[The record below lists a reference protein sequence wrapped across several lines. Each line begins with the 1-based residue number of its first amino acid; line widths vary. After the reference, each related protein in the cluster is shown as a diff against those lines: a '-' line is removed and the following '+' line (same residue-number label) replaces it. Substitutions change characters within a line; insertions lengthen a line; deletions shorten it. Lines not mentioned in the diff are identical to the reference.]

1 MNDET
6 IKACARALV
15 GQIIEIRRHLHAH
28 PELSFQEHETADYLA
43 DRLTEA
49 GIPFQRIAGTGLLA
63 RITGTGDPKRCVVL
77 RADTDALPIQENSGV
92 PFTSVHA
99 GVMHACG
106 HDIHTSCLL
115 GALLVLQ
122 QHREL
127 IEGTVFGLFQP
138 GEELAPGGAA
148 SVLEEDPFHDYTVVA
163 FVGEHVAPEILSGH
177 LGFRSGQYMAS
188 SDELYIKVLG
198 TGGHGALPH
207 TLTDP
212 VVASAALITA
222 LQQITSRNGNAT
234 IPTVLSIGRVIADGA
249 TNIIP
254 PVVEIAGTLRT
265 MDETWRELAKKR
277 IRQIADGIS
286 AAYGV
291 RTELHIPPG
300 YPCVINDAKLAARGR
315 AIAARLWGEE
325 NIEELALRMTAEDF
339 GTYTKHY
346 PGLFFRLG
354 TARHTGDRGG
364 GLHSATF
371 NPDEEAINYGIVTM
385 AVFALEFLKDVK

>member
-28 PELSFQEHETADYLA
+28 PELSFHEHETANYLA

-49 GIPFQRIAGTGLLA
+49 GITFQRIAGTGILA

-77 RADTDALPIQENSGV
+77 RADTDALPIQEESGV
-92 PFTSVHA
+92 PFTSVNA

-138 GEELAPGGAA
+138 GEEIAPGGAA
-148 SVLEEDPFHDYTVVA
+148 SVLEEGPFRDYSVMA
-163 FVGEHVAPEILSGH
+163 FVGEHVAPEMLSGH

-188 SDELYIKVLG
+188 SDELHIKVHG

-222 LQQITSRNGNAT
+222 LQQIILPMERPTSFHPSSRSPARSGPWTKRGESRPKRGSARLPRASALLTESTPNSIFRRDTRVSSTMRNWR
-234 IPTVLSIGRVIADGA
+234 LADGQS
-249 TNIIP
+249 P
-254 PVVEIAGTLRT
+254 HGYGE
-265 MDETWRELAKKR
+265 KK
-277 IRQIADGIS
+277 IS
-286 AAYGV
+286 KSW
-291 RTELHIPPG
+291 P
-300 YPCVINDAKLAARGR
+300 
-315 AIAARLWGEE
+315 
-325 NIEELALRMTAEDF
+325 
-339 GTYTKHY
+339 
-346 PGLFFRLG
+346 
-354 TARHTGDRGG
+354 
-364 GLHSATF
+364 
-371 NPDEEAINYGIVTM
+371 
-385 AVFALEFLKDVK
+385 

>member
-1 MNDET
+1 M
-6 IKACARALV
+6 
-15 GQIIEIRRHLHAH
+15 
-28 PELSFQEHETADYLA
+28 
-43 DRLTEA
+43 
-49 GIPFQRIAGTGLLA
+49 
-63 RITGTGDPKRCVVL
+63 
-77 RADTDALPIQENSGV
+77 
-92 PFTSVHA
+92 
-99 GVMHACG
+99 
-106 HDIHTSCLL
+106 
-115 GALLVLQ
+115 LVLQ

-188 SDELYIKVLG
+188 SDELHIKVHG

-265 MDETWRELAKKR
+265 MDEAWREQAKKR
-277 IRQIADGIS
+277 IRQIAEGIS
-286 AAYGV
+286 TAYGV
-291 RTELHIPPG
+291 HTELNIPPG
-300 YPCVINDAKLAARGR
+300 YPCVVNDPQLAARGR

-385 AVFALEFLKDVK
+385 AVFALEFLKDAK

>member
-1 MNDET
+1 MN
-6 IKACARALV
+6 A
-15 GQIIEIRRHLHAH
+15 IEFRRHLHAH
-28 PELSFQEHETADYLA
+28 PELSFREHQTAAFISARLSELGIENRPVAATGVLA
-43 DRLTEA
+43 
-49 GIPFQRIAGTGLLA
+49 RIAGSA
-63 RITGTGDPKRCVVL
+63 APDRRAVVL
-77 RADTDALPIQENSGV
+77 RADIDALPIDEQTGLAWSSCN
-92 PFTSVHA
+92 A

-265 MDETWRELAKKR
+265 MDEAWREQAKKR
-277 IRQIADGIS
+277 IRQIAEGIGT
-286 AAYGV
+286 AYGV
-291 RTELHIPPG
+291 HTELNIPPG
-300 YPCVINDAKLAARGR
+300 YPCVVNDPQLAARGR
-315 AIAARLWGEE
+315 SIAARLWGEE

-385 AVFALEFLKDVK
+385 AVFALEFLKDAK

>member
-1 MNDET
+1 
-6 IKACARALV
+6 
-15 GQIIEIRRHLHAH
+15 
-28 PELSFQEHETADYLA
+28 
-43 DRLTEA
+43 
-49 GIPFQRIAGTGLLA
+49 
-63 RITGTGDPKRCVVL
+63 
-77 RADTDALPIQENSGV
+77 
-92 PFTSVHA
+92 
-99 GVMHACG
+99 MHACG

-188 SDELYIKVLG
+188 SDELHIKVHG

-234 IPTVLSIGRVIADGA
+234 IPTVLSIGRVHRRWSDPTSFHPSSRSPARFGPW
-249 TNIIP
+249 TKRGESRP
-254 PVVEIAGTLRT
+254 
-265 MDETWRELAKKR
+265 KKR
-277 IRQIADGIS
+277 IRQIAEGIGT
-286 AAYGV
+286 AYGV
-291 RTELHIPPG
+291 HTELNIPPG
-300 YPCVINDAKLAARGR
+300 YPCVVNDPQLAARGR
-315 AIAARLWGEE
+315 SIAARLWGEE

-364 GLHSATF
+364 GLHSANLQPRRRGYKTT
-371 NPDEEAINYGIVTM
+371 V
-385 AVFALEFLKDVK
+385 